1 MIITERTGLSVDEGV
16 GNFAE
21 NVWCQYKTAV
31 ALTDGDCVRISALTN
46 IESKYQVT
54 VTNVATTASDH
65 LFLGV
70 YDGTKPGGNGALNTS
85 TGGKN
90 ALANDIVHVIA
101 YGIALAR
108 VDGDT
113 TDVAAND
120 SLTMSTTDGVFIIAA
135 AAASCTIG
143 VHYSAVALE
152 ANTATTAYKRVFVRA
167 L

>member
-1 MIITERTGLSVDEGV
+1 MIITERTGLSVEEGV

-31 ALTDGDCVRISALTN
+31 ALTDGDCVRISAITT

-54 VTNVATTASDH
+54 ITNVATTASDH
-65 LFLGV
+65 LFLGT
-70 YDGTKPGGNGALNTS
+70 YDGTKPGGSGALNTT

-90 ALANDIVHVIA
+90 ALANDIVYVIA
-101 YGIALAR
+101 YGIANAR
-108 VDGDT
+108 VEGT
-113 TDVAAND
+113 SAIAAND
-120 SLTMSTTDGVFIIAA
+120 SLTMSTTDGAMIIAA

-143 VHYSAVALE
+143 VHYNAVALE
-152 ANTATTAYKRVFVRA
+152 AWSTASVTYKKIFVRA